1 MNMFIRRLGRDEL
14 ASRSVSS
21 RGDGRRSN
29 RHRRSSRCPRR
40 DSIRR
45 SRVQAKPCKRAS
57 VKSAVKSSVKS
68 STVGPTASE
77 AAMKATAVEAAS
89 AKAAAVTA
97 TTLEAFGVRTQG
109 VERLRDGHQICWA
122 HVGRSSDG
130 ANILIG
136 QQVVAGLRGPS
147 PWLEQQFD

>member
-1 MNMFIRRLGRDEL
+1 MKVRRLDRRWHSSQDKPAGLRRRVFPVNMFIRRLGRDEL

-45 SRVQAKPCKRAS
+45 SRVQSQTLQTRVCEIRREIFREILHRGAHRQRS
-57 VKSAVKSSVKS
+57 LHESHRRGSR
-68 STVGPTASE
+68 
-77 AAMKATAVEAAS
+77 S

-97 TTLEAFGVRTQG
+97 TTTA
-109 VERLRDGHQICWA
+109 A
-122 HVGRSSDG
+122 ASGRHS
-130 ANILIG
+130 
-136 QQVVAGLRGPS
+136 
-147 PWLEQQFD
+147 

>member
-1 MNMFIRRLGRDEL
+1 
-14 ASRSVSS
+14 
-21 RGDGRRSN
+21 
-29 RHRRSSRCPRR
+29 
-40 DSIRR
+40 
-45 SRVQAKPCKRAS
+45 

-68 STVGPTASE
+68 ATVEPTASE
-77 AAMKATAVEAAS
+77 ASMKATAVEAAS

-136 QQVVAGLRGPS
+136 QQVVAGLRDPS

>member
-1 MNMFIRRLGRDEL
+1 
-14 ASRSVSS
+14 
-21 RGDGRRSN
+21 
-29 RHRRSSRCPRR
+29 
-40 DSIRR
+40 
-45 SRVQAKPCKRAS
+45 
-57 VKSAVKSSVKS
+57 
-68 STVGPTASE
+68 
-77 AAMKATAVEAAS
+77 MKAIAVEAAS
-89 AKAAAVTA
+89 AKAAAVTTATAAAVTA
-97 TTLEAFGVRTQG
+97 TTLEAFGVQTQG